1 MTETRRTETVRLTDS
16 WLRALAGRLE
26 AAPAE
31 RQEVI
36 ARDEV
41 VPALKVRV
49 SWSTISFVVV
59 ARRRRQFR
67 GPVEEA
73 DLGAG
78 KVVRV
83 TLGRW
88 PALSLARARRLAN
101 EAALAL
107 AEGRDPT
114 EPRKALDLEA
124 QAPTVGWCVER
135 WTESPEAAR
144 LAPDTRREWTRILG
158 KDILPAI
165 GRRPAAAL
173 RRQDLAALFD
183 SLAGPRGHLAKA
195 RHARAI
201 LRRVLR
207 WSFDRGLIAAVPPF
221 PPAHPEPRPRE
232 RTLSDLEI
240 ARLCGLASWRG
251 PLGRAVALALLTGLR
266 RGEILASR
274 WEDVRWEGE
283 QGWLVIAGARAKS
296 GRAHRVPLVPLAL
309 ELLGDRGA
317 GPLFPTPAGRC
328 PHPDSVG
335 LRLVFRGAGLTAS
348 IHDVRRTVLSRIAA
362 EWGLEAAAHVGGHV
376 LKGVTARHYAAGPQL
391 YDRVKLRALEW
402 WAGQL
407 EAIVRQGPPEP
418 EGGLNLGIEGGISL
432 FS

>member
-67 GPVEEA
+67 GQVEEA

-107 AEGRDPT
+107 AEGRDPSA
-114 EPRKALDLEA
+114 PRKALDLEA
-124 QAPTVGWCVER
+124 QAPTVGWCVDR
-135 WTESPEAAR
+135 WRESPEAAR
-144 LAPDTRREWTRILG
+144 LAPDTRREWVRLLG
-158 KDILPAI
+158 KDVLPAI
-165 GRRPAAAL
+165 GRRHAAAL
-173 RRQDLAALFD
+173 RRQDLASLFD
-183 SLAGPRGHLAKA
+183 SLAGPQGHFAKA
-195 RHARAI
+195 RSARAV

-207 WSFDRGLIAAVPPF
+207 WSHDRGLITAVPPF
-221 PPAHPEPRPRE
+221 PAAGPEPRPRE
-232 RTLSDLEI
+232 RTLSDLEV
-240 ARLCGLASWRG
+240 ARLWGWGSWHG
-251 PLGRAVALALLTGLR
+251 PLGRAACFALLTGLR
-266 RGEILASR
+266 RNEVLGAR
-274 WEDVRWEGE
+274 WDDVREEAG
-283 QGWLVIAGARAKS
+283 QSWLVIPGSRMKAGRT
-296 GRAHRVPLVPLAL
+296 HRVPLTPLAL

-362 EWGLEAAAHVGGHV
+362 EHGLEAAAHVGGHV
-376 LKGVTARHYAAGPQL
+376 LKGVTARHYAAGPGL
-391 YDRVKLRALEW
+391 YDRVKLRALSW
-402 WAGQL
+402 WAEQL

-418 EGGLNLGIEGGISL
+418 EGGLSLGIEGGISL